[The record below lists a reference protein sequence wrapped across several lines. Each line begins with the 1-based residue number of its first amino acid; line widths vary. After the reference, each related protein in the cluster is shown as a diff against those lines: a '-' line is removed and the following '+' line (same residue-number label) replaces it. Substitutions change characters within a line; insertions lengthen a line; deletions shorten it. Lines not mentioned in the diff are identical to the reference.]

1 MCGTL
6 VGGEEV
12 GARVVLLRVGLA
24 TLRILLYTEVC
35 TINGQERVALL
46 DRK

>member
-1 MCGTL
+1 VCSAL

-12 GARVVLLRVGLA
+12 GARVVLLRVDLA

-35 TINGQERVALL
+35 TAKGKERVALL
-46 DRK
+46 D